1 MGIFDDIIK
10 PVTDLINGLE
20 KPIHVVESIFGTVID
35 MVEETIADIR
45 SMIEDMRNL
54 FNAANVESLFITPF
68 RDAALTA
75 VKDVDTLY
83 KLISSV
89 SSPVI
94 DGVESDIMN
103 TINTAYN
110 TLRNGLK
117 VMLTAMAAIMNRI
130 SQDLQNATHVIHGD
144 FQRLKSLIESF
155 PAEIAILS
163 RKIGQE
169 LLVVGDDAFDILPE
183 VKDIAI
189 SAGNSAFSA
198 VRKAGTVVAADFTS
212 LETSLKKRID
222 NENAA
227 YDLLIIVIVMSII
240 ALLVGVYMLTHSITL
255 IIIVIIII
263 IISLLIYTIID
274 LVIG

>member
-20 KPIHVVESIFGTVID
+20 KPIHVVESIFGTVINLISD
-35 MVEETIADIR
+35 TIADIR
-45 SMIEDMRNL
+45 NMIEDMRNL
-54 FNAANVESLFITPF
+54 FNAANVETLFITPF
-68 RDAALTA
+68 KDAALTA
-75 VKDVDTLY
+75 VKDIDTLY

-94 DGVESDIMN
+94 DGVESDLMIP
-103 TINTAYN
+103 INAAYSA
-110 TLRNGLK
+110 LRAGLK
-117 VMLTAMAAIMNRI
+117 VMLTATATIINRI
-130 SQDLQNATHVIHGD
+130 SQDLQDATHVIHGD
-144 FQRLKSLIESF
+144 FQRLKSLVESF
-155 PAEIAILS
+155 PPEIAILS

-183 VKDIAI
+183 VADMAV

-198 VRKAGTVVAADFTS
+198 VRKAGAVVAADFTS
-212 LETSLKKRID
+212 LEASLKRRID

-227 YDLLIIVIVMSII
+227 YELLLIVIVMSVV
-240 ALLVGVYMLTHSITL
+240 ALLVGIYMLTHSIML
-255 IIIVIIII
+255 IIIVIVIV
-263 IISLLIYTIID
+263 IISLLIYAIVD